1 MSIPILSNLLGL
13 VTKAWQTEPARVIA
27 VVTSAVVFAATN
39 FGFVVQETSVTTAV
53 TLLLTVLFSG
63 EVIRSKVTPVPAK
76 ANTTPTTTP

>member
-1 MSIPILSNLLGL
+1 MSILNNLFGI
-13 VTKAWQTEPARVIA
+13 VVKAWQTEPARVIA

-63 EVIRSKVTPVPAK
+63 EVIRSKVTPVPVKAK
-76 ANTTPTTTP
+76 TTPTPAP